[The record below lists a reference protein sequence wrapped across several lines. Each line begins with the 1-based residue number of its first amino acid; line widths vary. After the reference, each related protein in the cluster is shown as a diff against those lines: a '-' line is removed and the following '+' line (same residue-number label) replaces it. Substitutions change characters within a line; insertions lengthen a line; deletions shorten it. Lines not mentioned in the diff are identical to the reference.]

1 MMTVSLLAH
10 TPPRSPRRRAQTAV
24 MRALAPHWAALLALA
39 LFLTASLAA
48 LDDYG
53 VYTDE
58 QWNQLNAIANIDYV
72 LGDADAIP
80 DALPIEHNKFYGMAF
95 EAPLLLMQRAFDLED
110 SRAIH
115 LFRHLCTRLFFL
127 AGGLF
132 CYFLAR
138 RLFDGR
144 LLALFAMLLFL
155 SHPRIYAHSFFSSI
169 DIPFLAMFAVALFL
183 ARRAFKSD
191 GLLPFALLGVA
202 VGALVDLRIMG
213 VALPTAILGMRA
225 LDCLFA
231 RSRADRKR
239 ALLTAAVFALASAL
253 SIYALMPYLWGNPV
267 VRSVEWW
274 TTLSDHPTKV
284 YELFMGTVY
293 RSDYFPP
300 EYLPVWFSITT
311 WPFALILGAVG
322 AVGVVAAGA
331 VAGKQ
336 TLRNSKR
343 RFSLML
349 VACFVLPPAA
359 VIALDANVYGEWR
372 HLYFVWAP
380 FSLLAAFGLRFLAGA
395 LVRPRLR
402 KAAYAS
408 AVAGL
413 GTVAVSIALLHPFQ
427 HAYFNFFVDRATP
440 ERLNTQ
446 YEPRRVA
453 NWTYPALRRLLDLR
467 PSAIATADYSQPA
480 VRGLL
485 MLAEPDR
492 KRISLIPRALAQF
505 SLRREAPGPEER
517 TLASESVYGSAL
529 WAIVE
534 EPDENPLIA
543 AYERAA
549 TTGPVAQGE
558 WSLYL
563 NRAEP
568 ALVYAQDPSAR
579 TDENDHFY
587 LFVYPYSPDD
597 LREWER
603 ETGRA
608 DLSFDLYEHGA
619 AFDGKRVAA
628 VPLPNYAIAGI
639 RTGQIGDAAWEAV
652 FPFADPATLR
662 AAFDATAAREP
673 DARAVFN
680 VYIDGEAQRL
690 VYAKEPCSPA
700 DVSPRFFLHFAPER
714 RSDLPDDRRE
724 FGFEN
729 RGFDFLLR
737 GTLSDGECVA
747 AVSLPDYPIASVRTG
762 QYVSGVGEI
771 WSEEF
776 ALARAQ

>member
-1 MMTVSLLAH
+1 MSEEG
-10 TPPRSPRRRAQTAV
+10 PPLRAVGAELRS
-24 MRALAPHWAALLALA
+24 HWAALLALGA
-39 LFLTASLAA
+39 LALAGLAA
-48 LDDYG
+48 LGAYG
-53 VYTDE
+53 VFYDE
-58 QWNQLNAIANIDYV
+58 IIERERGSLTIDYV
-72 LGDADAIP
+72 FGRGG
-80 DALPIEHNKFYGMAF
+80 ALLNFQDRLYGVGF
-95 EAPLLLMQRAFDLED
+95 EAPLSLAERAFGVED
-110 SRAIH
+110 SRAVY
-115 LFRHLCTRLFFL
+115 LTRHLLIRLFFL

-132 CYFLAR
+132 AYLLGI
-138 RLFDGR
+138 RLLGGR
-144 LLALFAMLLFL
+144 LPALFAAALFWL
-155 SHPRIYAHSFFSSI
+155 HPWLYAHGFFNSK
-169 DIPFLAMFAVALFL
+169 DIPFLSMFMIALFLIHRAFKRNTLWAFALAGAGAGVLMNVRVAGALFVLAVLALRALDAGIASDALGRKRALLSGCAFAVAAALTLYAAWPYLWGDPIGRFIASFAYMAAHPQDL
-183 ARRAFKSD
+183 VETFRGAAVWSRNVPADYVPTWFVVTT
-191 GLLPFALLGVA
+191 LPFALLLGGIGIVA
-202 VGALVDLRIMG
+202 LLRRCAARPWAAFRNTRLRFGALLIG
-213 VALPTAILGMRA
+213 AFALPI
-225 LDCLFA
+225 
-231 RSRADRKR
+231 
-239 ALLTAAVFALASAL
+239 ASVVL
-253 SIYALMPYLWGNPV
+253 S
-267 VRSVEWW
+267 
-274 TTLSDHPTKV
+274 
-284 YELFMGTVY
+284 
-293 RSDYFPP
+293 
-300 EYLPVWFSITT
+300 
-311 WPFALILGAVG
+311 GA
-322 AVGVVAAGA
+322 
-331 VAGKQ
+331 
-336 TLRNSKR
+336 
-343 RFSLML
+343 SL
-349 VACFVLPPAA
+349 
-359 VIALDANVYGEWR
+359 YGGWR
-372 HLYFVWAP
+372 QMFFLWAP

-408 AVAGL
+408 AIAGL
-413 GTVAVSIALLHPFQ
+413 GTAAVSIASLHPFQ

-440 ERLNTQ
+440 ERLNAQ

-485 MLAEPDR
+485 MLAESDR

-517 TLASESVYGSAL
+517 IIDSESVYRSTL

-534 EPDENPLIA
+534 EPDENPLIG
-543 AYERAA
+543 AYERAVA
-549 TTGPVAQGE
+549 TEPVAQGE

-568 ALVYAQDPSAR
+568 ALVYAQDPSER

-587 LFVYPYSPDD
+587 LFVYPDSPDD

-628 VPLPNYAIAGI
+628 VPLPNYEIAGI
-639 RTGQIGDAAWEAV
+639 RTGQIGDAAWEAT

-662 AAFDATAAREP
+662 AAFAAAAREP
-673 DARAVFN
+673 GARAVFN
-680 VYIDGEAQRL
+680 VYVDGDARRL

-700 DVSPRFFLHFAPER
+700 DASPRFFLHIAPER

-762 QYVSGVGEI
+762 QYISGEREI
-771 WSEEF
+771 WGAEF
-776 ALARAQ
+776 SLARGQ